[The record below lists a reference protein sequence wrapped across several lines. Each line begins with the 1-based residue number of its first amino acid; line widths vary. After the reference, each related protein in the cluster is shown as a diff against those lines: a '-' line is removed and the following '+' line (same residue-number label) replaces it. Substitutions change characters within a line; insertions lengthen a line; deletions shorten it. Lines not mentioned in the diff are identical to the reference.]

1 MTIHA
6 RRTDGSTTQRP
17 RGTTGTSPS
26 SCTPAGRGSTGRRSC
41 SLGDRELAED
51 LAQTALAKTYAA
63 WARIDDRSAAP
74 AYARR
79 TLVNTAASW
88 FRKKGWRNE
97 LPSDEL
103 PETGVRPDPSTR
115 PAVLEALRRLPPRQR
130 AVVVLRY
137 YEDLSVA
144 ETADALGC
152 STGTV
157 KSQTFEAFAKLRV
170 LLGDAVI
177 PETLGAHRD

>member
-1 MTIHA
+1 MA
-6 RRTDGSTTQRP
+6 RPPSGSTHDGDFTEFVQASWPGLYR
-17 RGTTGTSPS
+17 T
-26 SCTPAGRGSTGRRSC
+26 AYLL
-41 SLGDRELAED
+41 LGDRGLAED
-51 LAQTALAKTYAA
+51 LAQTALVKTYAA
-63 WARIDDRSAAP
+63 WSRIDDRAAAP

-79 TLVNTAASW
+79 TLVNTASSW

-97 LPSDEL
+97 LPTTSL
-103 PETGVRPDPSTR
+103 PESSYASDPSTR
-115 PAVLEALRRLPPRQR
+115 PAVIDALRELPPRQR

-137 YEDLSVA
+137 YDDLSVA
-144 ETADALGC
+144 ETAEVLGC

-157 KSQTFEAFAKLRV
+157 KSQTFQAFAKLRV

>member
-1 MTIHA
+1 MA
-6 RRTDGSTTQRP
+6 RPPSGARHDGDFTEFVQASWPGLYRT
-17 RGTTGTSPS
+17 
-26 SCTPAGRGSTGRRSC
+26 AYLL
-41 SLGDRELAED
+41 LGDRGLAED

-63 WARIDDRSAAP
+63 WSRIDDRAAAP

-79 TLVNTAASW
+79 TLVNTASSW

-97 LPSDEL
+97 LPTSSM
-103 PETGVRPDPSTR
+103 PEAAYAVDPSTR
-115 PAVLEALRRLPPRQR
+115 PAVIDALGQLPPRQR

-157 KSQTFEAFAKLRV
+157 KSQTYEAFAKLRV

-177 PETLGAHRD
+177 PETLGAHHD

>member
-1 MTIHA
+1 MA
-6 RRTDGSTTQRP
+6 RPPSGRHDDEFTEFVQASWPGLYRT
-17 RGTTGTSPS
+17 
-26 SCTPAGRGSTGRRSC
+26 AYLL
-41 SLGDRELAED
+41 LGDRELAED

-63 WARIDDRSAAP
+63 WSRIDDRAAAP

-79 TLVNTAASW
+79 TLVNTASSW

-97 LPSDEL
+97 LPTDSVPD
-103 PETGVRPDPSTR
+103 TSSSVDPSTR
-115 PAVLEALRRLPPRQR
+115 PAVMDALAQLPPRQR

-144 ETADALGC
+144 EAADALGC
-152 STGTV
+152 SPGTV

-177 PETLGAHRD
+177 RETLGAHRD

>member
-1 MTIHA
+1 MARPPSLAHDAEFTEFVHA
-6 RRTDGSTTQRP
+6 SWPGLYRT
-17 RGTTGTSPS
+17 
-26 SCTPAGRGSTGRRSC
+26 AYLL
-41 SLGDRELAED
+41 LGDRELAED

-63 WARIDDRSAAP
+63 WPRIDAHGAAP

-97 LPSDEL
+97 VPTETL
-103 PETGVRPDPSTR
+103 PERSYTPDATLRPVLMDALATL
-115 PAVLEALRRLPPRQR
+115 PARQR
-130 AVVVLRY
+130 AVVVLRFF
-137 YEDLSVA
+137 EDLSVA
-144 ETADALGC
+144 ETAEVLGC
-152 STGTV
+152 TTGTV

-177 PETLGAHRD
+177 LEPLGVVHG

>member
-1 MTIHA
+1 MARPPSGLGHDADFTEFVHA
-6 RRTDGSTTQRP
+6 GWPGLYRT
-17 RGTTGTSPS
+17 
-26 SCTPAGRGSTGRRSC
+26 AY
-41 SLGDRELAED
+41 LLVGDRELAED

-103 PETGVRPDPSTR
+103 PELGHATDPSTR
-115 PAVLEALRRLPPRQR
+115 PAVLERPAPAAAAATRGRRPPLLRGPLGRRDRRRARLLDRDGQEPDLRGLRQAARAAGRCRHSRDAGSPP
-130 AVVVLRY
+130 
-137 YEDLSVA
+137 
-144 ETADALGC
+144 
-152 STGTV
+152 
-157 KSQTFEAFAKLRV
+157 
-170 LLGDAVI
+170 
-177 PETLGAHRD
+177 

>member
-1 MTIHA
+1 MA
-6 RRTDGSTTQRP
+6 RPPADARHDGDFTEFVQASWPGLYRT
-17 RGTTGTSPS
+17 
-26 SCTPAGRGSTGRRSC
+26 AYLL
-41 SLGDRELAED
+41 LGDRELAED

-63 WARIDDRSAAP
+63 WSRIDARSAAP

-79 TLVNTAASW
+79 TLINTASSW

-97 LPSDEL
+97 LPTSSM
-103 PETGVRPDPSTR
+103 PEASYALDPSIR
-115 PAVLEALRRLPPRQR
+115 PAVIDALGQLPPRQR

-144 ETADALGC
+144 ETAEALGC
-152 STGTV
+152 SAGTV

>member
-1 MTIHA
+1 MA
-6 RRTDGSTTQRP
+6 RPTSGSRHDEDFTEFVQASWPALYRT
-17 RGTTGTSPS
+17 
-26 SCTPAGRGSTGRRSC
+26 AHLL
-41 SLGDRELAED
+41 LGDRELAED

-63 WARIDDRSAAP
+63 WSRIEDRSAAP

-79 TLVNTAASW
+79 TLVNTASSW

-97 LPSDEL
+97 LPT
-103 PETGVRPDPSTR
+103 ETMPDPGYVLDPSTR
-115 PAVLEALRRLPPRQR
+115 PAVIDALGALPPRQR
-130 AVVVLRY
+130 AVVVLRFY
-137 YEDLSVA
+137 DDLSVA
-144 ETADALGC
+144 ETAEVLGC

>member
-1 MTIHA
+1 MARPPSGLGHDGDFTEFVHA
-6 RRTDGSTTQRP
+6 SWPGLYRT
-17 RGTTGTSPS
+17 
-26 SCTPAGRGSTGRRSC
+26 AY
-41 SLGDRELAED
+41 LLVGDRELAED

-103 PETGVRPDPSTR
+103 PELGHATDPSTR

-130 AVVVLRY
+130 SVVVLRY

>member
-1 MTIHA
+1 MA
-6 RRTDGSTTQRP
+6 RQPGGTHDGEFTEFVQASWPALYRT
-17 RGTTGTSPS
+17 
-26 SCTPAGRGSTGRRSC
+26 AYLL
-41 SLGDRELAED
+41 LGDRELAED

-63 WARIDDRSAAP
+63 WSRIDDRAAAP

-97 LPSDEL
+97 LPTSSM
-103 PETGVRPDPSTR
+103 PEQSCAADPSTR
-115 PAVLEALRRLPPRQR
+115 PAVIDALGQLPPRQR

-177 PETLGAHRD
+177 PATLGAHRD

>member
-1 MTIHA
+1 MARPPSGAHDADFSEFVHA
-6 RRTDGSTTQRP
+6 SWPALYRT
-17 RGTTGTSPS
+17 
-26 SCTPAGRGSTGRRSC
+26 AYLL
-41 SLGDRELAED
+41 LGDRELAED

-63 WARIDDRSAAP
+63 WSRIDDHVNAP

-79 TLVNTAASW
+79 TLVNTASSW

-97 LPSDEL
+97 LPSSSM
-103 PETGVRPDPSTR
+103 PEQSYTSDPSTR
-115 PAVLEALRRLPPRQR
+115 PAVIDALGQLPTRQR

-152 STGTV
+152 SPGTV

-177 PETLGAHRD
+177 PESLGAHRD

>member
-1 MTIHA
+1 MARPPTGSARDGDFTEFVHA
-6 RRTDGSTTQRP
+6 SWPGLYRT
-17 RGTTGTSPS
+17 
-26 SCTPAGRGSTGRRSC
+26 AYLL
-41 SLGDRELAED
+41 LGDRGLAED

-63 WARIDDRSAAP
+63 WSRIDEPSAAP

-79 TLVNTAASW
+79 TLINTASSW

-97 LPSDEL
+97 LPTMTMPDTAVIS
-103 PETGVRPDPSTR
+103 DPSTR
-115 PAVLEALRRLPPRQR
+115 PAVIDALRELPPRQR
-130 AVVVLRY
+130 AVVVLRF
-137 YEDLSVA
+137 YEDLSVN

>member
-1 MTIHA
+1 MARPPSGQGHDGDFTEFVHA
-6 RRTDGSTTQRP
+6 SWPGLYRT
-17 RGTTGTSPS
+17 
-26 SCTPAGRGSTGRRSC
+26 AF
-41 SLGDRELAED
+41 LLVGDRELAED

-63 WARIDDRSAAP
+63 WARIDDRCAAP

-79 TLVNTAASW
+79 TLVNTAASR
-88 FRKKGWRNE
+88 FRKKGCRNE

-103 PETGVRPDPSTR
+103 PELGHATDPSTR

-157 KSQTFEAFAKLRV
+157 KSQTF
-170 LLGDAVI
+170 
-177 PETLGAHRD
+177 

>member
-1 MTIHA
+1 MA
-6 RRTDGSTTQRP
+6 RP
-17 RGTTGTSPS
+17 PTGTSDLDFTEFVQVS
-26 SCTPAGRGSTGRRSC
+26 WPALYRTAYLL
-41 SLGDRELAED
+41 LGDRELAED
-51 LAQTALAKTYAA
+51 LAQTALTKTYAA
-63 WARIDDRSAAP
+63 WSRIDDHSAAP

-79 TLVNTAASW
+79 TLINTASSW

-97 LPSDEL
+97 LPTSIL
-103 PETGVRPDPSTR
+103 PEAAHASDPSTR
-115 PAVLEALRRLPPRQR
+115 PAVIEALGQLPPRQR

>member
-1 MTIHA
+1 MARPPGSPGDADFTDFVHA
-6 RRTDGSTTQRP
+6 SWAGLYRT
-17 RGTTGTSPS
+17 
-26 SCTPAGRGSTGRRSC
+26 AM
-41 SLGDRELAED
+41 LLVGDRELAED
-51 LAQTALAKTYAA
+51 LTQTALAKTYAA
-63 WARIDDRSAAP
+63 WPRIDHRAAAP

-97 LPSDEL
+97 LPTEQVPEL
-103 PETGVRPDPSTR
+103 AGTEVTEARDPSTR
-115 PAVLEALRRLPPRQR
+115 VAVMDALAQLPPRQR

-137 YEDLSVA
+137 YEDLSVE

-152 STGTV
+152 SSGTV

-177 PETLGAHRD
+177 PETLGAHHD